1 MSKEMAIIVLGIWVM
16 IVPYLGVPGAWR
28 TVLLLVTG
36 FGLVV
41 LGFFLRAEVLS
52 RGPRHGTSHPF
63 VENLPAGRQVLPDSA
78 QEPVA
83 HEHKE
88 GIGPLN

>member
-1 MSKEMAIIVLGIWVM
+1 MSKEMAVIALGIWIM
-16 IVPYLGVPGAWR
+16 IVPYLGVPNAWR
-28 TVLLLVTG
+28 TALLLVTG

-52 RGPRHGTSHPF
+52 RGPRRGVRHPF
-63 VENLPAGRQVLPDSA
+63 VENSGVSA
-78 QEPVA
+78 QERAA

-88 GIGPLN
+88 GINSLN